1 MALNRGKWFS
11 PRDIKF
17 IRSIN
22 NELLDDVIENIVT
35 LFKIAT
41 ETKTNIY
48 GESDENT
55 GKLFYAGVD
64 ISNLAERP
72 DMQTKSENFGS
83 DRDQNIIFKFLEAE
97 LQRLQFYPQSG
108 DYILWNDKYFE
119 VDNVVQEQL
128 LGGQSDKSH
137 SIICNTVYVDV
148 TNLNI
153 VERPLQ

>member
-11 PRDIKF
+11 ARDIKF

-35 LFKIAT
+35 FFKIAP
-41 ETKTNIY
+41 ETKTNLY
-48 GESDENT
+48 GETDDTT
-55 GKLFYAGVD
+55 GKLFYAGIDV
-64 ISNLAERP
+64 SNLAERP
-72 DMQTKSENFGS
+72 DMQTTSEGFGP
-83 DRDQNIIFKFLEAE
+83 DRSQNIIFKFLEAE
-97 LQRLQFYPQSG
+97 LQRLNFYPQNG

-148 TNLNI
+148 SNLNI
-153 VERPLQ
+153 VERPPQ